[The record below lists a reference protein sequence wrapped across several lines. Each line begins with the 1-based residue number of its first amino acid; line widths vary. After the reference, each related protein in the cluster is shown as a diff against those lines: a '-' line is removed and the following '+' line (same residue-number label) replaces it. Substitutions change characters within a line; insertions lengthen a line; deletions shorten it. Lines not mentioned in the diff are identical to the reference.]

1 MFKLPH
7 GIIIAAAILLGFI
20 FYSTFKKTEEAFVT
34 TSPSISPDVD
44 PRAMFDALRGLVD
57 KFDRPEL
64 WDNTKRLAGKT
75 HGEMARINL
84 GIIQ

>member
-1 MFKLPH
+1 MFKLTH
-7 GIIIAAAILLGFI
+7 GIIAAAAILLGFI
-20 FYSTFKKTEEAFVT
+20 FYSTFKKTEEAFAT
-34 TSPSISPDVD
+34 APSISPDVD
-44 PRAMFDALRGLVD
+44 PRAMFDALRGLID

-64 WDNTKRLAGKT
+64 WDTTKRMAGKT

>member
-1 MFKLPH
+1 
-7 GIIIAAAILLGFI
+7 
-20 FYSTFKKTEEAFVT
+20 
-34 TSPSISPDVD
+34 
-44 PRAMFDALRGLVD
+44 MFDALRGLID

-64 WDNTKRLAGKT
+64 WDTTKRMAGKT